1 MLHHSGRYARNGNA
15 LGFLDPLE
23 ALAGMYYDNV
33 TDKMANYALG
43 NTYNN
48 IELIN
53 DINSWYYQEVV
64 GDWLLNAAWMYHF
77 GSEHDT
83 PFWQQVQKNAKDILN
98 NKEIN
103 PCRLISDEQTFTDD
117 LFNIIGDDPEMRK
130 LFVHD
135 LLDLEFTFDF
145 CRDYY
150 NFSSFTRGMSAD
162 YADKFP
168 TFT

>member
-1 MLHHSGRYARNGNA
+1 MIKWGILSTAKIA
-15 LGFLDPLE
+15 AEQIIPAILE
-23 ALAGMYYDNV
+23 SKNSIIYGIASRDLKKAKKLV
-33 TDKMANYALG
+33 KQF
-43 NTYNN
+43 
-48 IELIN
+48 
-53 DINSWYYQEVV
+53 DIKEAFSSY
-64 GDWLLNAAWMYHF
+64 
-77 GSEHDT
+77 
-83 PFWQQVQKNAKDILN
+83 KDILN